1 MDGSKRHTV
10 YIRISVSVAVKCWL
24 ERKIVFVDIM
34 ENCLEYERVLKLLNY
49 HQAHIETFLS
59 KNVTHIITGEK
70 TYQKSE
76 TILKKMQ
83 SSRAKKMVQLAVQA
97 RPQKV
102 SSKPEKPVLTLNDLM
117 KFSVNCNKHVG
128 NRNRSLNEKVESF
141 TNNIVA
147 KVDQRMNAHVRE
159 LQGKYIKVEDV
170 SGKYRPLVV
179 EMKDWPELQ
188 LDCDNTP
195 FTHPKVLKSIPIHSR
210 IQKKLCELCNH
221 YYTCETSHLNGSEHQ
236 KNAHN
241 NTLFASLD
249 DVIQKGPTLRD
260 LLKNI

>member
-1 MDGSKRHTV
+1 
-10 YIRISVSVAVKCWL
+10 
-24 ERKIVFVDIM
+24 
-34 ENCLEYERVLKLLNY
+34 
-49 HQAHIETFLS
+49 
-59 KNVTHIITGEK
+59 
-70 TYQKSE
+70 
-76 TILKKMQ
+76 
-83 SSRAKKMVQLAVQA
+83 
-97 RPQKV
+97 
-102 SSKPEKPVLTLNDLM
+102 
-117 KFSVNCNKHVG
+117 
-128 NRNRSLNEKVESF
+128 
-141 TNNIVA
+141 
-147 KVDQRMNAHVRE
+147 MNAHIRE